1 MSRLYRDEN
10 EVLEDFQKKIDTKS
24 YTHEDIVAFKELFEG
39 QTAESQVMLKISDR
53 LQKRL
58 DTANTKIK
66 EKNEEIVN
74 KNEKLNEAL
83 DNLMKARVGKKA
95 STIMF
100 TITILIFIS
109 EEYYLGP
116 FLEYLVGYAYLILI
130 LKGVVAIGLKSFESV
145 LENIFVNGAKKKI
158 IKEAREEQPKETRSY
173 DMLEDSIMKQSSAA

>member
-1 MSRLYRDEN
+1 MSSLFQDEN
-10 EVLEDFQKKIDTKS
+10 DILEDFQKKIDNKS
-24 YTHEDIVAFKELFEG
+24 YTHEDIIAFKEQFEG

-66 EKNEEIVN
+66 EKNDEIVS

-100 TITILIFIS
+100 TATILLFVS
-109 EEYYLGP
+109 EELYVGP
-116 FLEYLVGYAYLILI
+116 LLEYFVGYAYLILI
-130 LKGVVAIGLKSFESV
+130 LKGLVAIGLKSFESV
-145 LENIFVNGAKKKI
+145 LENIFVNGAKRKI
-158 IKEAREEQPKETRSY
+158 VKDVRREPRQAKTYEI
-173 DMLEDSIMKQSSAA
+173 LEESMSKQSSAA

>member
-1 MSRLYRDEN
+1 MSRLFKDEN
-10 EVLEDFQKKIDTKS
+10 EVLEEFQKKIDNKS
-24 YTHEDIVAFKELFEG
+24 YSHEDIIEFKELFEG

-66 EKNEEIVN
+66 EKNEEIIN

-116 FLEYLVGYAYLILI
+116 LLEYFVGYAYLILI
-130 LKGVVAIGLKSFESV
+130 LKGVVAIGLKSFEGV
-145 LENIFVNGAKKKI
+145 LESIFVNGAKKKI
-158 IKEAREEQPKETRSY
+158 IKQAREEPKESKSY
-173 DMLEDSIMKQSSAA
+173 EIIEDSMIKQSSAA

>member
-1 MSRLYRDEN
+1 MSSLFQDEN
-10 EVLEDFQKKIDTKS
+10 DILEDFQKKIDNKS
-24 YTHEDIVAFKELFEG
+24 YTHEDIIAFKEQFES

-66 EKNEEIVN
+66 EKNDEIVT

-100 TITILIFIS
+100 TATILLFVS
-109 EEYYLGP
+109 EELYVGP
-116 FLEYLVGYAYLILI
+116 LLEYFVGYAYLILI

-145 LENIFVNGAKKKI
+145 LENIFVSSAKKEI
-158 IKEAREEQPKETRSY
+158 VKEVRREQRQTKTY
-173 DMLEDSIMKQSSAA
+173 DILEKSMSKQSSAA

>member
-1 MSRLYRDEN
+1 MNNLFIDEN
-10 EVLEDFQKKIDTKS
+10 EKLEEFQKKIDDRS

-39 QTAESQVMLKISDR
+39 QTAESQVMMRISDR

-58 DTANTKIK
+58 DNANTKIR

-100 TITILIFIS
+100 TATILIFVS
-109 EEYYLGP
+109 EELYLGP
-116 FLEYLVGYAYLILI
+116 MVEYVISYAYLILI
-130 LKGVVAIGLKSFESV
+130 LKGLVAIGLKSFETI
-145 LENIFVNGAKKKI
+145 LENIFVNQAKKKI
-158 IKEAREEQPKETRSY
+158 VKEVREETTERKRFEI
-173 DMLEDSIMKQSSAA
+173 LEDAMSKQSSAA